1 MAASKYEG
9 MSGVNPIRVQTLR
22 GLRRRAK
29 RGEYVHQDSSMF
41 RDFFTDLTPPT
52 DRAAVAPM
60 ASPTV
65 DRGDHAE
72 RTAAVEPTT

>member
-9 MSGVNPIRVQTLR
+9 MAGVDPVRVQTLR
-22 GLRRRAK
+22 GLRRRSK

-65 DRGDHAE
+65 DRVARAE
-72 RTAAVEPTT
+72 RAATVEPTS

>member
-9 MSGVNPIRVQTLR
+9 MAGVDPIRVQTLR

-29 RGEYVHQDSSMF
+29 RGEYVHQDSSIF

-52 DRAAVAPM
+52 NRSAFAPVV
-60 ASPTV
+60 SPTV
-65 DRGDHAE
+65 DLGDRAE
-72 RTAAVEPTT
+72 RATASEPRT